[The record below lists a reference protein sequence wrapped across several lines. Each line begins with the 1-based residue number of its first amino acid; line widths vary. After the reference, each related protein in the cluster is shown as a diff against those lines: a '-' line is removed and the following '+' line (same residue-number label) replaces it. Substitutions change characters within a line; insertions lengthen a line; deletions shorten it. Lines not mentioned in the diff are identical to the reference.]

1 MDAATKALG
10 GRIRLARTSSGIAQ
24 WELGDRCGM
33 GSESQSRISLYE
45 RGKRDMKV
53 SMVISLAEILNVSDY
68 WLLTGKGKME
78 VS

>member
-10 GRIRLARTSSGIAQ
+10 ERIRLARTSSGIAQ

-33 GSESQSRISLYE
+33 GSKSQSRISLYE
-45 RGKRDMKV
+45 RGQRNMKV
-53 SMVISLAEILNVSDY
+53 SMVILLAETLNVSDC
-68 WLLTGKGKME
+68 WLLTGKGGME